1 MKFFNEKSVLRKIV
15 CPHVIIMMLPI
26 NILHEVQGK
35 RKQIAGIKTKMFVL
49 LSSALEQKTA
59 AIIQNNKINKAKYG

>member
-1 MKFFNEKSVLRKIV
+1 MKFFNEKSVLRKNV

-49 LSSALEQKTA
+49 
-59 AIIQNNKINKAKYG
+59 